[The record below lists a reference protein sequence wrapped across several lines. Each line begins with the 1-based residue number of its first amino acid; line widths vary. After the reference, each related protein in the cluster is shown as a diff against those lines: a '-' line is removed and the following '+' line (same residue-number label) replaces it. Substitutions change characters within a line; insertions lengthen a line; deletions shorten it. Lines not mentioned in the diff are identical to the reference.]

1 MDTNDRITTMSEAVQ
16 LYIMSYLRDG
26 TAVGIVSFSD
36 FAFLHADMTEVTSDE
51 VKESLRASVPTQTIG
66 GTNIAAGIY
75 ECQRILTQYTGGD
88 IRNARILL
96 HSDGE
101 GRVDDSIEQIISEG
115 VILDTV
121 LFGQGGYLADQA
133 EQTGGQQYFASDE
146 RGGVGLLAF
155 YESTALRTCEAE
167 SEDALLNNDLILI
180 VTGKLTYQ
188 GRVYFDVTIG
198 MNTKMVF
205 QYDARVE
212 ISISTNYQLTISED
226 ANSLTTIVTIEGRLV
241 KFLDYTITKEDPDTE
256 VSVILTVTSSPV
268 PGIQPI
274 VVNNRLNSK
283 NIDFSASSEL
293 IGYMGVFQ
301 GYSSVL
307 QLAVFTV
314 LEDPSGS
321 LTRIQYFDD
330 GTGKDS
336 VANDGIYT
344 GFLPPHLIGGGSSGK
359 FYGLSIDIQ
368 GEGLLP
374 GPGVVGRRKKRCV
387 GCNSLGNVTRSG
399 SGGVI
404 VIDNWVQL
412 NDATPPEKITDL
424 MVLAV
429 SEDNDRVILAWTAP
443 GEDLNMGRVS
453 GYDFGVG
460 AEISIDAMINLAP
473 ALILSNVS
481 TFLVEAGSLLEMQ
494 VNTGAITPA
503 MLGLPESANIST
515 YYFRVRTY
523 DSSNNY
529 ANWSNPV
536 SASYVD
542 PAVIAVLYG
551 PTTSTTNQPTET
563 TTKAPS
569 LTYILIGV
577 GGGVFLVIAIGLAAC
592 LSRCK
597 SKSKLQARHSH
608 QQASSEVTFQ
618 GPAFSN
624 GQYYSTPQEPFSFQ
638 HDHSHGN
645 HQVFHNAAFY

>member
-1 MDTNDRITTMSEAVQ
+1 
-16 LYIMSYLRDG
+16 
-26 TAVGIVSFSD
+26 
-36 FAFLHADMTEVTSDE
+36 MTEVTSDE
-51 VKESLRASVPTQTIG
+51 VKESLRAAVPTQTIG

-75 ECQRILTQYTGGD
+75 ECQRILAQYTGGD
-88 IRNARILL
+88 IKNTRILL

-101 GRVDDSIEQIISEG
+101 GTVDNSIEQIISEG

-121 LFGQGGYLADQA
+121 LFGQGGFLADRA
-133 EQTGGQQYFASDE
+133 GETGGQQYFASDE

-167 SEDALLNNDLILI
+167 NEDALLNNDLILI
-180 VTGKLTYQ
+180 IAGELTYQ

-198 MNTKMVF
+198 LNTKMVF

-212 ISISTNYQLTISED
+212 ISISTNLQVTLSED
-226 ANSLTTIVTIEGRLV
+226 VISLTTIVTIEGQLEQ
-241 KFLDYTITKEDPDTE
+241 FLDYTITKEDPDTE

-274 VVNNRLNSK
+274 VVNNRLNSN

-301 GYSSVL
+301 GYSPVL

-321 LTRIQYFDD
+321 LTRIQYYDD

-374 GPGVVGRRKKRCV
+374 GLGVVGRRKKRCV

-412 NDATPPEKITDL
+412 NDTTPPEKITDL
-424 MVLAV
+424 TVLAV
-429 SEDNDRVILAWTAP
+429 SEDNGKVTLAWTAP

-453 GYDFGVG
+453 GYEFGVG
-460 AEISIDAMINLAP
+460 AEVSIDAMINLASE
-473 ALILSNVS
+473 LILSDVS
-481 TFLVEAGSLLEMQ
+481 TFLVEAGSPLEMQ
-494 VNTGAITPA
+494 VNAGAITPA
-503 MLGLPESANIST
+503 MIGLPESANIST
-515 YYFRVRTY
+515 YYFRIRTY

-551 PTTSTTNQPTET
+551 PTTTTTNQPTEI
-563 TTKAPS
+563 TTKTSS
-569 LTYILIGV
+569 LTIILICV
-577 GGGVFLVIAIGLAAC
+577 GLGGFLALAVGLAMC
-592 LSRCK
+592 LYSFN
-597 SKSKLQARHSH
+597 SKSKLKDRRSYR
-608 QQASSEVTFQ
+608 QASPHVTFY
-618 GPAFSN
+618 GSAYN
-624 GQYYSTPQEPFSFQ
+624 NDHYYSMPQEPFSFQ
-638 HDHSHGN
+638 HDHRRGN
-645 HQVFHNAAFY
+645 HQVFNNAVYY